1 MTRRLS
7 EIYIYPVKSLGGI
20 SLSESLLTERGLA
33 YDRRWM
39 LVDEQGF
46 MTQRKYPKMALL
58 RVALEND
65 HLRIWSPDDRLPLE
79 VPLAV
84 ESFFPR
90 RVPIWD
96 DTTAAWQVTRQ
107 ADAWFSEALDHPC
120 SLVYMPDNSERQVVG
135 EVSDQT
141 HAVSFADSYPALLV
155 GQASLDDLN
164 TRLAAPVPINRFRP
178 NLVFT
183 GGAPYEE
190 DRWHAFQL
198 GEAACTAEKACAR
211 CNVITIDQATAERG
225 KEPLATLSRY
235 RRQGNKVL
243 FGQNVL
249 LEADKTIRVGEA
261 VRVETYKP
269 EFS

>member
-1 MTRRLS
+1 MLQLS
-7 EIYIYPVKSLGGI
+7 EIYIYPIKSLGGI
-20 SLSESLLTERGLA
+20 RLSASLLTERGLA

-39 LVDEQGF
+39 LVDKQGF
-46 MTQRKYPKMALL
+46 MTQRKFPKMTLL
-58 RVALEND
+58 QVALRED
-65 HLRIWSPDDRLPLE
+65 HLAVVGPDDTLPLSI
-79 VPLAV
+79 PLAV
-84 ESFFPR
+84 ESYFPR

-96 DTTAAWQVTRQ
+96 DVTLAWQVSRE
-107 ADAWFSEALDHPC
+107 ADAWFSEVLDHPC
-120 SLVYMPDNSERQVVG
+120 TLVYMPDASERTVTG
-135 EVSDQT
+135 KVSGQAR
-141 HAVSFADSYPALLV
+141 AVSFADGYPALLV

-164 TRLAAPVPINRFRP
+164 ARLAAPVPMDRFRP

-190 DRWHAFQL
+190 DRWHAFRL

-211 CNVITIDQATAERG
+211 CNVTTIDQATAERG
-225 KEPLATLSRY
+225 KEPLATLSQY

-249 LEADKTIRVGEA
+249 LEAGKTVRVGDA